1 MNVFNF
7 TGGLGKDCIKKF
19 TQKGDAVTSFSV
31 AVNSGYGDNKV
42 TSWANCTLWGKQAE
56 SLEPYLLKGVSVGIS
71 GELTLRSYDNKDGT
85 KGTSLDV
92 RVSSV
97 TLLSK
102 ASDTSTSKQ
111 EKFVAKDDTSSFD
124 DLKDDIPFN

>member
-1 MNVFNF
+1 MNVFTF

-31 AVNSGYGDNKV
+31 AVNSGFGENKV
-42 TSWANCTLWGKQAE
+42 TTWANCTLWGKQAE
-56 SLEPYLLKGVSVGIS
+56 SLEPYLLKGVTVGIS
-71 GELTLRSYDNKDGT
+71 GELTLRKYENKDGT
-85 KGTSLDV
+85 KDSNLDV

-102 ASDTSTSKQ
+102 SSGTSTSKQ
-111 EKFVAKDDTSSFD
+111 ENKS
-124 DLKDDIPFN
+124 LKDDSSGFDELESDLPF

>member
-1 MNVFNF
+1 MNVFTF
-7 TGGLGKDCIKKF
+7 TGGLGKDCVKKF

-31 AVNSGYGDNKV
+31 AVNSGFGDNKV

-85 KGTSLDV
+85 KGSSLEV

-102 ASDTSTSKQ
+102 SSGTSTSKQ
-111 EKFVAKDDTSSFD
+111 ENKAPKDDSIGFD
-124 DLKDDIPFN
+124 ELVEDLPF